1 MKQEVNIRSLKT
13 MEDLKLVQPIERA
26 VWNNPPIPL
35 HQTFT
40 AIQNG
45 GIACGAFINGEIV
58 GYVYGFPGFSKG
70 KTYLCSHMLAILP
83 EYRGQNIGKQLKLA
97 QAERA
102 KKLGYSL
109 MTWTFDPLES
119 RNAHLNLNKLK
130 AYGAIYSPNHYGEL
144 TDDLNRGLLSD
155 RFIIEWHF
163 EKDPVQRLGYVDEN
177 LLLLEM
183 NDDDHPEKT
192 ELFSKAGLPK
202 SDHFFMAFP
211 TNFQTLKQEN
221 MSLAKKWRLETG
233 KVFSRLF
240 EKGYVATEV
249 IFEEQFSRGFY
260 VLKKIK

>member
-1 MKQEVNIRSLKT
+1 MKQQVNIRSLYT
-13 MEDLKLVQPIERA
+13 MEDLQLVQPIERA

-45 GIACGAFINGEIV
+45 GIACGAFIDGKIV

-83 EYRGQNIGKQLKLA
+83 EYRGQDIGEQLKLA
-97 QAERA
+97 QAEQA
-102 KKLGYSL
+102 KKLGYSF

-119 RNAHLNLNKLK
+119 RNAHLNLNKLG

-144 TDDLNRGLLSD
+144 TDDLNRGLPSD

-163 EKDPVQRLGYVDEN
+163 DKDPVQSLGSVTEN
-177 LLLLEM
+177 LLLLETRD
-183 NDDDHPEKT
+183 NNHPQKT
-192 ELFSKAGLPK
+192 AVFLKDSLPE

-211 TNFQTLKQEN
+211 TNFQTLKQDH
-221 MSLAKKWRLETG
+221 MSLAKKWRLKTG
-233 KVFSRLF
+233 EIFARLF
-240 EKGYVATEV
+240 AKGYVATEV
-249 IFEEQFSRGFY
+249 IFEGNFSRGFY
-260 VLKKIK
+260 VLKKI